1 MQTLIHDLRY
11 AFRQLRRSPGFTA
24 VAVLTLALGIGAN
37 TAVFSIFSAALLR
50 PLPYSNPDRVVV
62 LWETK
67 RQYTG
72 SYQSD
77 RMTIAA
83 ANFSDWK
90 HQNHVFK
97 QMVLVDG
104 ARYNMTGAVTTEKVT
119 ALQVQA
125 GFFNL
130 LGSRPQ
136 VGRTFN
142 SEEDKPGAD
151 RVAVLSA
158 ALWNRQFGRQTRLVG
173 QTITLDGQ
181 IYTVIG
187 VMPSDFVFP
196 VAKFNLWVPLAMN
209 PQRWA
214 EGRDGHE
221 YGVVARLRDGV
232 SLKQAQTEMGSI
244 AASLERQYPATNS
257 GSGVRLVPIEEEIA
271 GNVRPALTAIL
282 GAVGLLL
289 LIVCSNVA
297 MLLLARASGRRHEI
311 AVRVALGANRRK
323 LLAQLLTEGTVLA
336 ALGGTLGLAL
346 SSLAIPFLRVMPVD
360 LPRLD
365 QVSIDWRVLVFSLLV
380 VILSTV
386 TFALAPAVQLAH
398 GPTASTLNSGT
409 RSGLDAGDRRT
420 GNTLRVLVVIEMM
433 LAVVL
438 MTGAGLLTRSL
449 WKVMTV
455 DPGFNPER
463 LITADLSL
471 AEEQHLNAQQ
481 ELSFYGKLLDE
492 VRSLP
497 DVTSAGFTS
506 NLPIGGSS
514 WGIIFSVEGRPIAAS
529 DFQASDQRL
538 VSPGYFETMGIPLA
552 SGRFFESH
560 DTPGAQP
567 VAIINDAFA
576 RRYFPGENPIGHRV
590 KWGRPENK
598 DLPWWFTIVGIVG
611 SVRHRSL
618 ETSISPEL
626 YMCSAQMA
634 DPLPAA
640 PAEMTLVVRS
650 RGSLVPLSGALRN
663 EVARLDSQAVVQN
676 MRTMESVLSDSLTSR
691 RFNVEIFGGFGGLA
705 LILAWIGIYGVVT
718 YATARRTHEI
728 GIRIALGASPGN
740 VLGMVLGQSIR
751 LICIGVALGV
761 LGAWFAVSSISS
773 LLYGVG
779 PHSLPILAIAVLVV
793 ATAAL
798 AASYLPA
805 RRAAKVDPM
814 IALRCE

>member
-1 MQTLIHDLRY
+1 MTGLFQDVRY
-11 AFRQLRRSPGFTA
+11 ALRQLARNRALTIIA
-24 VAVLTLALGIGAN
+24 IVTLALGIGAN

-50 PLPYSNPDRVVV
+50 PLPYSNPDRVVII
-62 LWETK
+62 WETK

-72 SYQSD
+72 SYQSG

-83 ANFSDWK
+83 ANFSDWQ

-104 ARYNMTGAVTTEKVT
+104 GRYNMTAAGTTETVT

-142 SEEDKPGAD
+142 SEEDKPGED
-151 RVAVLSA
+151 HVAVLSA
-158 ALWNRQFGRQTRLVG
+158 ALWNRKFGRQTRLAG

-187 VMPSDFVFP
+187 VMPADFGFP
-196 VAKFNLWVPLAMN
+196 VAKFEIWVPLAMTAG
-209 PQRWA
+209 RWA
-214 EGRDGHE
+214 EGRNGHE

-232 SLKQAQTEMGSI
+232 SLKQAQTEMNGI
-244 AASLERQYPATNS
+244 ASGLERQYPVTNS
-257 GSGVRLVPIEEEIA
+257 GSGIRLVPIGEEMV
-271 GNVRPALTAIL
+271 GNARPALIAIFS
-282 GAVGLLL
+282 AVGLLL
-289 LIVCSNVA
+289 MIVCSNVA

-311 AVRVALGANRRK
+311 AVRVALGASRRK
-323 LLAQLLTEGTVLA
+323 LLAQLLTEGAVLA
-336 ALGGTLGLAL
+336 ALGGMLGLVL

-365 QVSIDWRVLVFSLLV
+365 QISIDWRVLAFSLLA

-386 TFALAPAVQLAH
+386 LFALAPAVQLAH
-398 GPTASTLNSGT
+398 GETASTLNSGT
-409 RSGLDAGDRRT
+409 RSGLDTGDRRT
-420 GNTLRVLVVIEMM
+420 GNTLRVFVVIEMM

-497 DVTSAGFTS
+497 DVTSAGLTS

-514 WGIIFSVEGRPIAAS
+514 WGIIFSVEGHPVAAS

-538 VSPGYFETMGIPLA
+538 VSPGYFEAMGIPLA
-552 SGRFFESH
+552 SGRFFESY
-560 DTPGAQP
+560 DTPGAEP

-598 DLPWWFTIVGIVG
+598 ELPWWFTIVGIAG

-618 ETSISPEL
+618 ETPTSPEL

-634 DPLPAA
+634 DPLPIA

-650 RGSLVPLSGALRN
+650 RGSLVPLPSALRE

-676 MRTMESVLSDSLTSR
+676 VRTMESVLSDSLTSR
-691 RFNVEIFGGFGGLA
+691 KFNVEVFSGFGGLA
-705 LILAWIGIYGVVT
+705 LILAWIGIYGVVA
-718 YATARRTHEI
+718 YMMMLRTHEI
-728 GIRIALGASPGN
+728 GIRIALGASRAN
-740 VLGMVLGQSIR
+740 VLGMVLGQSAR

-761 LGAWFAVSSISS
+761 LGAWFAVRSIGS

-814 IALRCE
+814 EALRHE